1 MLEKVQYQA
10 CLVIT
15 STIQGMSRESLYKEL
30 GLESLQIRRWYG
42 KMIFFYKISNG
53 LTPKYLSDTIRVSND
68 SCYNTRAQ

>member
-15 STIQGMSRESLYKEL
+15 GAIQGMSRESLYKEL

-42 KMIFFYKISNG
+42 KMIFFYKI
-53 LTPKYLSDTIRVSND
+53 
-68 SCYNTRAQ
+68 